1 MTEREHPAKEGC
13 WLAFDYGK
21 ARIGVAV
28 ATLPVAVASPLSTI
42 AARPHPQCQKAIDR
56 LVAEWQPVGFV
67 VGWPSQPGAQTPHP
81 LADAITAF
89 AKALAHRHQRI
100 VCLIDEALTSAH
112 AERLLREAG
121 QRRWQQ
127 RKEHLD
133 AAAAALILQ
142 AFCDGQTPEAI
153 VEP

>member
-1 MTEREHPAKEGC
+1 MTKRDHLTKQGC

-28 ATLPVAVASPLSTI
+28 ATFPVAVASPLATI
-42 AARPHPQCQKAIDR
+42 AARPQPLCQRAIDQ

-67 VGWPSQPGAQTPHP
+67 VGSPGQPGATEPHP
-81 LADAITAF
+81 LAAAVTAF
-89 AKALAHRHQRI
+89 AKALARRHQRI
-100 VCLIDEALTSAH
+100 VYLVDETLTSAQ
-112 AERLLREAG
+112 ADRLLREAG
-121 QRRWQQ
+121 QVRWQQ
-127 RKEHLD
+127 RKGRLD

-142 AFCDGQTPEAI
+142 AFCDGQAPDAI